1 MSRLLISSSSRIS
14 QISGLNA
21 ARKFCSSE
29 ELSKTAFYDL
39 HNELGGKMVSFA
51 GYSLPVQVRKFRDIQ
66 DIKGVERFD
75 FETDLNCLMM

>member
-1 MSRLLISSSSRIS
+1 MSRLLISSSSRIPK
-14 QISGLNA
+14 ISVANA

-51 GYSLPVQVRKFRDIQ
+51 GYSLPVQVILPCVKHNRRKCSDIQ
-66 DIKGVERFD
+66 NQKWQFR
-75 FETDLNCLMM
+75 L